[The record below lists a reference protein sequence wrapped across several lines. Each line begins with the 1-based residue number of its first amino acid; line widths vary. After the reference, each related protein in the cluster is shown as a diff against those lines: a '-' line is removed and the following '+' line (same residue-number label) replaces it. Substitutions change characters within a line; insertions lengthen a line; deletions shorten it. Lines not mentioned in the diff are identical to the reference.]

1 MDLKRAK
8 YIFVPAVSTCRARR
22 MAEVGIE
29 ATANQLFVS
38 GVRRRGA
45 ESLS

>member
-1 MDLKRAK
+1 MDLKRVEQ
-8 YIFVPAVSTCRARR
+8 IFVSVVLTCRARR
-22 MAEVGIE
+22 LAEVGIK
-29 ATANQLFVS
+29 ATAHQLFFS